1 MSEYHVSV
9 LLDESIDNLKIRP
22 EGTYVDA
29 TFGAGGHSKS
39 ILGKL
44 NAKGHLYAFDQDQDA
59 WGNALHDERFSLID
73 ANFRYLRRFLRLEG
87 VTAVDGIL
95 ADLGVS
101 SYQLDMPERGFSYR
115 FDAPLDMRMNAESD
129 LTAAK
134 LLQSYSETALVNILS
149 NYGEVRNAKTLA
161 AALIQ
166 ARKLSEI
173 RTTFDLNRVLDLH
186 AMGHKLKYYS
196 QVYQALRMEVNDEIG
211 ALQDLLVEGAKL
223 LKPGGRFVV
232 ITFHSIEDRVVK
244 NYFKS
249 GNFTG
254 EVEKDDF
261 GNIYRP
267 FIHVHKKVIMA
278 TATEQKVN
286 VRSRSA
292 KLRVVEK
299 SSDLTAS

>member
-9 LLDESIDNLKIRP
+9 LLDESIDNLKIKP
-22 EGTYVDA
+22 DGKYVDV
-29 TFGAGGHSKS
+29 TYGAGGHSKS
-39 ILGKL
+39 ILNKL
-44 NAKGHLYAFDQDQDA
+44 SAEGHLFAFDQDQDA
-59 WGNALHDERFSLID
+59 VANTVLDSRFTLIE

-87 VTAVDGIL
+87 IGEVDGIL

-101 SYQLDMPERGFSYR
+101 SHQLDMPERGFSYR
-115 FDAPLDMRMNAESD
+115 FDAPLDMRMNTEAD

-134 LLQSYSETALVNILS
+134 LLQTYSEDALVDILS
-149 NYGEVRNAKTLA
+149 SYGEVRNSKTLA
-161 AALIQ
+161 KVLVN

-173 RTTFDLNRVLDLH
+173 RTTFDLNRILDQH
-186 AMGHKLKYYS
+186 IMGPKMKYLS

-211 ALQDLLVEGAKL
+211 ALEEMLAEGYEL

-244 NYFKS
+244 NFFKT
-249 GNFTG
+249 GNFDG
-254 EVEKDDF
+254 ELEKDEF

-267 FIHVHKKVIMA
+267 FTLVNKKVIMA
-278 TATEQKVN
+278 DSKEQKIN
-286 VRSRSA
+286 IRSRSA

-299 SSDLTAS
+299 V

>member
-22 EGTYVDA
+22 EGIYVDA
-29 TFGAGGHSKS
+29 TFGAGGHSKL
-39 ILGKL
+39 ILSKL
-44 NAKGHLYAFDQDQDA
+44 NAKGQLYAFDQDQDA
-59 WGNALHDERFSLID
+59 LNNALHDERFLLID
-73 ANFRYLRRFLRLEG
+73 ANFRYMRRFLRLEG
-87 VTAVDGIL
+87 VMSVDGIL

-129 LTAAK
+129 LTATK
-134 LLQSYSETALVNILS
+134 LLQTYSEMNLVNILS
-149 NYGEVRNAKTLA
+149 SYGEVRNAKTLA
-161 AALIQ
+161 AALVQ

-173 RTTFDLNRVLDLH
+173 RTTFDLNRILDVYV
-186 AMGHKLKYYS
+186 MGHKLKYYS

-211 ALQDLLVEGAKL
+211 ALQEMLMEGAKL

-244 NYFKS
+244 NFFKA

-267 FIHVHKKVIMA
+267 FVHVHKKVIMA
-278 TATEQKVN
+278 SSSEQKIN
-286 VRSRSA
+286 TRSRSA

-299 SSDLTAS
+299 V